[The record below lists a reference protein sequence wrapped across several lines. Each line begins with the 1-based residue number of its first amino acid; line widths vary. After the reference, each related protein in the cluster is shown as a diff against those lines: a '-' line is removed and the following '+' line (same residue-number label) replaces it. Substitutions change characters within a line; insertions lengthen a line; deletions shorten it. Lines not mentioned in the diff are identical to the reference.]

1 MTYNYHTLYGIG
13 YGKNP
18 IVKVIDTA
26 AEWLHENNLG
36 R

>member
-18 IVKVIDTA
+18 IVKVDTA